1 MSIDNKENERNEMKV
16 TMATDIILTVFKK
29 LTKEERIHV
38 VKKINQFND
47 DEEKKCRTEDSTEA
61 TEELPK
67 QLPEEKKKETQA
79 IKLGKKMLAGEIK
92 DDIPYFLINRKL
104 IQFHRITPNGKRK
117 DSCTG
122 NLKPLADLIERLGY
136 IQVHSGCAIKKS
148 HVFHIDYKYIYLDTM
163 EKVRIG
169 EKFRARCKE
178 QLLGHRK
185 NIPNWKI
192 KSQEYKLVG
201 F

>member
-1 MSIDNKENERNEMKV
+1 
-16 TMATDIILTVFKK
+16 
-29 LTKEERIHV
+29 
-38 VKKINQFND
+38 
-47 DEEKKCRTEDSTEA
+47 
-61 TEELPK
+61 
-67 QLPEEKKKETQA
+67 
-79 IKLGKKMLAGEIK
+79 
-92 DDIPYFLINRKL
+92 
-104 IQFHRITPNGKRK
+104 
-117 DSCTG
+117 
-122 NLKPLADLIERLGY
+122 
-136 IQVHSGCAIKKS
+136 
-148 HVFHIDYKYIYLDTM
+148 M